1 MNTEKKVKLCI
12 ICASVALHLA
22 VLFCVV
28 FNVAAKEARLEETAP
43 LRIVDLTEYVE
54 APPAPV
60 PRPRV
65 KEPPRV
71 IEPVAVQEE
80 IAETVVETEEEQ
92 TDVPSAVD
100 AVVDSEG
107 LDSAGSAPNGTGSAP
122 DGTGSAPA
130 APEGAGVKYVK
141 ENYNY
146 VQRRILQQLIYPSQA
161 RRTGVQGVVE
171 VIFTINANGSV
182 SDISVRRSSGKDILD
197 EEALRAVQSA
207 APFRRPPEPVRI
219 VIPVSF
225 KLT

>member
-1 MNTEKKVKLCI
+1 MDAEKKVKLCI
-12 ICASVALHLA
+12 IGASVALHLA

-28 FNVAAKEARLEETAP
+28 FNVAAKEAQLEETAP

-92 TDVPSAVD
+92 TDAP
-100 AVVDSEG
+100 AVVDSDG
-107 LDSAGSAPNGTGSAP
+107 SASDGIDSAGSAPEGTGSA
-122 DGTGSAPA
+122 GS
-130 APEGAGVKYVK
+130 APEGAGVRYVK

-161 RRTGVQGVVE
+161 RRTGLQGVVE

-182 SDISVRRSSGKDILD
+182 SDIGVRRSSGKDILD